1 MGSRLPE
8 QSKIRAKALGS
19 ANFTRAARVLAGATH
34 ARPTWNCQVF
44 RQRRPCVPRSNCGHT
59 CVREE
64 EGPSARS
71 AAWSTRPNGAR
82 VQDEI
87 VDKMLRDLRHESGAR
102 RRMMGRAC
110 GVRNRGPALVGA
122 ALTAATVD
130 TAQSA
135 WGGSAH
141 SGPGRHPGP
150 FGAALRAAVVL
161 PAGKHRLQQV
171 DPEISPDAT
180 SRPDHSNAGKTSVR
194 NAPRC
199 RSKSGS
205 TERTTS
211 QKAGLW
217 FISRRW
223 ASSWVTT

>member
-64 EGPSARS
+64 EGPPARS

-135 WGGSAH
+135 WGGVAPIVDRGAIRGPLERPCVQPSFFLPASTGCNKSTRKSVQMPHPDLITQTPARPRSAT
-141 SGPGRHPGP
+141 RH
-150 FGAALRAAVVL
+150 GAARSRAA
-161 PAGKHRLQQV
+161 P
-171 DPEISPDAT
+171 S
-180 SRPDHSNAGKTSVR
+180 
-194 NAPRC
+194 APRPRRPGC
-199 RSKSGS
+199 GS
-205 TERTTS
+205 SR
-211 QKAGLW
+211 AGG
-217 FISRRW
+217 R
-223 ASSWVTT
+223 VHG